1 MKLTKR
7 EVEILDFLL
16 GKSATA
22 AELASALTIK
32 KSNLSGYLKKLV
44 NYNLIEVKKEN
55 RAGIIAIH
63 PFISSGFISA
73 RSNFSFLK
81 LTDILVRYA
90 PFFLSFLKTKK
101 QFILA
106 DIDLPSITSKRLL
119 KKLRSIG
126 LIYMKKRGVYELRD
140 EALPVVEFCLNL
152 LTFLEGLQLSR
163 DCGSIIVGR
172 SSIESA
178 RGVEVVYSTEKEA
191 KSKRY
196 WPTAFSAFD
205 RYGIHLI
212 SAGKFYYTNI
222 KPGITDVIIHT
233 LALSRDARNITYVS
247 ALMLKN
253 SFNPKKLL
261 MKRQLFNLGK
271 DFINEI
277 IKFMETKGQFMPA
290 GFPSWEEVTGVLNG

>member
-16 GKSATA
+16 EKSATA
-22 AELASALTIK
+22 AEIASALTIK
-32 KSNLSGYLKKLV
+32 KSNLSVYLKKLV
-44 NYNLIEVKKEN
+44 NYNLIEIKKES
-55 RAGIIAIH
+55 RAGVISIN
-63 PFISSGFISA
+63 PFISSGFIPA

-81 LTDILVRYA
+81 LTDILVGYM
-90 PFFLSFLKTKK
+90 PSFLSFLKTKK
-101 QFILA
+101 QFTLA
-106 DIDLPSITSKRLL
+106 DIDLPLITSKRLL

-126 LIYMKKRGVYELRD
+126 LIYMKKRGLYELRD
-140 EALPVVEFCLNL
+140 EALPVADFCLSL
-152 LTFLEGLQLSR
+152 LTSLEGLLLSR

-172 SSIESA
+172 SSVESA

-205 RYGIHLI
+205 RYGVHLI

-222 KPGITDVIIHT
+222 KPGIMDVVIHT
-233 LALSRDARNITYVS
+233 LALSRDARNIAYVS

-261 MKRQLFNLGK
+261 MKRQLFNFGK
-271 DFINEI
+271 DFINDLI
-277 IKFMETKGQFMPA
+277 AFMETRGQCMPA
-290 GFPSWEEVTGVLNG
+290 GFPSWKEVEGVLNG